1 MEFLMTCDHLQT
13 LIEDYIDQQLDN
25 KESAMLEEHLTY
37 CEYCQATQAASLTYR
52 KQLQAFKAPELS
64 PSSAARLLKN
74 ARTKNEHHQQ
84 TKSSFIYGFVAASIL
99 AFAIMISSS
108 IFTEIQPPGIV
119 GVLDWEKEISLVIN
133 VPNDMSDA
141 KLVLNLPSDI
151 SIQGLEHLSTV
162 EWIINLKKGSNTITL
177 PIQVEPYASYAEK
190 IQLAASLIYKNNK
203 KDFSLD
209 LTFDSQNTKNER
221 S

>member
-1 MEFLMTCDHLQT
+1 MTCDHLQT

-25 KESAMLEEHLTY
+25 KERAMLEEHLTY
-37 CEYCQATQAASLTYR
+37 CDCCQATKAASLEYR
-52 KQLQAFKAPELS
+52 KQLQAFKAPKLS
-64 PSSAARLLKN
+64 PDSAARLLRN

-84 TKSSFIYGFVAASIL
+84 TKSSFVYGFAAASIL

-108 IFTEIQPPGIV
+108 MFTETPPPGIV

-133 VPNDMSDA
+133 VPNDMSGA

-162 EWIINLKKGSNTITL
+162 EWMINLKKGSNTITL
-177 PIQVEPYASYAEK
+177 PIQVEPYASYAENV
-190 IQLAASLIYKNNK
+190 QLAASLIYKNDK

-209 LTFDSQNTKNER
+209 LTFGSQNNKDKR